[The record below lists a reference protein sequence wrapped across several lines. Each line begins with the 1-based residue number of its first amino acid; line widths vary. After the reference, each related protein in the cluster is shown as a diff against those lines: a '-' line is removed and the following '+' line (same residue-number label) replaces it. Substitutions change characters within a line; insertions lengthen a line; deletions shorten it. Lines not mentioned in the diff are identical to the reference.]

1 MLALIDMDILV
12 YSCGFASDAEAKRQ
26 GLEHEPLNYCL
37 QIVNQLIDRIVLETQ
52 ADDYKGYL
60 TGKNN
65 YREELAVTLP
75 YKGNRDTSHKPYWYK
90 EIKKYLVSHHNA
102 EIIDGMEADDKLG
115 IECTKDNTNTV
126 IATIDKDLRMI
137 EGYHYNWR
145 KGSHVD
151 HVTEAEGTKFFYTQL
166 LTGDMT
172 DNIQG
177 IRGIGP
183 KKAEKILAGCIT
195 ERELYCAVGN
205 AYAVAYDSPEEVM
218 KEMADLLWIQK
229 REGVLWQPPMK
240 SA

>member
-1 MLALIDMDILV
+1 MLALIDMDIIV

-26 GLEHEPLNYCL
+26 GLEHEPLPYCL

-52 ADDYKGYL
+52 ADDYKGFL

-65 YREELAVTLP
+65 YREDVAVTLP

-90 EIKKYLVSHHNA
+90 EIKEHLVERHA
-102 EIIDGMEADDKLG
+102 AIVVDGMEADDMLG
-115 IECTKDNTNTV
+115 IEATLDRENTV

-137 EGYHYNWR
+137 SGWHYNWR
-145 KGSHVD
+145 KGPHVD
-151 HVTEAEGTKFFYTQL
+151 YVTEEEGTRFFYTQL

-183 KKAEKILAGCIT
+183 KKAEKILCGLST
-195 ERELYCAVGN
+195 EQEYYCAVTL
-205 AYAVAYDSPEEVM
+205 AYAVAYDNPEETM
-218 KEMADLLWIQK
+218 KEMADLLWIQ
-229 REGVLWQPPMK
+229 REEGKLWIPPTK
-240 SA
+240 SI